1 MLHRL
6 VSSRPHHRSLPTVF
20 LGQAILAGTLLL
32 TGCNP
37 IPPSEAQATSG
48 ENQENRPVAVDV
60 AIARKGFLQESPEY
74 TGTTQPYRE
83 VSLRSQVEGQLLDI
97 SVNVGD
103 PVRRGQPV
111 ARLDDRLLTA
121 AVVEAQAEVAA
132 RQSEVARLQAE
143 VDDARV
149 QSERARLELEL
160 ANADRTRLDQ
170 LFRDGAIS
178 AQQAETARTRA
189 ATAER
194 VFRSA
199 QNQIRTRQQSVTAA
213 QRRVTAQQAL
223 VDQEKSRRSFT
234 VLSAPVDGTVLRR
247 VTEPGNLAQPGSEV
261 LRLGDFTQVKVI
273 VQISELELG
282 TLRGGQTAEVRLDSL
297 PDQTLIGRV
306 TQISP
311 AADPTARLIPVE
323 ITLPNPGE
331 RIGSGL
337 LARVRFT
344 QTQQSRVVI
353 PDAALEAGQPE
364 EQSPEQNSPT
374 TVFVVQ
380 RQGEKAT
387 VEQRTVQVGDRAD
400 GRVEILSGLQPGDA
414 IVLRSNRPLK
424 PGTPIRPSILSE
436 KPQ

>member
-1 MLHRL
+1 MLHRPGFP
-6 VSSRPHHRSLPTVF
+6 RPRHRSVTAAL
-20 LGQAILAGTLLL
+20 LGQATLAGALLL

-37 IPPSEAQATSG
+37 IPSSEAQPPSG

-60 AIARKGFLQESPEY
+60 AIARKGSLQESPEY

-97 SVNVGD
+97 SVDVGD
-103 PVRRGQPV
+103 PVRRGQPL

-149 QSERARLELEL
+149 QSERARLELEQ
-160 ANADRTRLDQ
+160 ANADRDRLDQ

-234 VLSAPVDGTVLRR
+234 VLAAPVDGTVLRR
-247 VTEPGNLAQPGSEV
+247 VTEPGNLAQPGGEV
-261 LRLGDFTQVKVI
+261 LRLGDFTQVKVV
-273 VQISELELG
+273 VQVSELELG
-282 TLRGGQTAEVRLDSL
+282 TLRVGQTAEVRLDSL
-297 PDQTLIGRV
+297 PDQKLIGRL

-323 ITLPNPGE
+323 ITLPNPSE

-344 QTQQSRVVI
+344 QPQQPRIVI
-353 PDAALEAGQPE
+353 PDSAIEAGQPE
-364 EQSPEQNSPT
+364 EQANPNGPT
-374 TVFVVQ
+374 TLFVVQ

-400 GRVEILSGLQPGDA
+400 GKVEILSGLQPGDA
-414 IVLRSNRPLK
+414 IVLRSNGPLK